1 MRLRTPLAFA
11 LLLAAGLAS
20 GLAAD
25 SARAEA
31 TPASEAAP
39 QAEASAAA
47 WRGRFCTP
55 LGCGPAGPAS
65 VGSVA
70 AFGLAVL
77 AAGWL
82 GRGPR

>member
-1 MRLRTPLAFA
+1 MRLFAPLLFGL
-11 LLLAAGLAS
+11 LLLAASLARP
-20 GLAAD
+20 
-25 SARAEA
+25 ARAEA
-31 TPASEAAP
+31 TSASEAAP
-39 QAEASAAA
+39 EAAASASA

-55 LGCGPAGPAS
+55 LGCGPSAPAS

>member
-1 MRLRTPLAFA
+1 MRILAPLAFGL
-11 LLLAAGLAS
+11 LLLAALTSAPSTGEAAS
-20 GLAAD
+20 T
-25 SARAEA
+25 SER
-31 TPASEAAP
+31 PAQSEAP
-39 QAEASAAA
+39 AAA

-55 LGCGPAGPAS
+55 LGCGPGAPAS